1 MDIQIIDKLLTIPKD
16 PKELT
21 LKLKRVEG
29 FWQAH
34 LRTVGENGLN
44 SVDELLTLGIPKSTK
59 VADGKQVLFSTGDFS
74 RQAPAT
80 HLRHTFSGLAQASR
94 ALPASFWYQ
103 RFRTNRATILESGVV
118 IR

>member
-1 MDIQIIDKLLTIPKD
+1 MFSTTDGLCTEDGTKYCFESEKEKKRTNKISIHFQENQNHTAEDMDIHIIDKLLTIPKD

-44 SVDELLTLGIPKSTK
+44 SVDELLRNLFHSKDRQFRK
-59 VADGKQVLFSTGDFS
+59 VFNNA
-74 RQAPAT
+74 
-80 HLRHTFSGLAQASR
+80 
-94 ALPASFWYQ
+94 
-103 RFRTNRATILESGVV
+103 
-118 IR
+118 

>member
-1 MDIQIIDKLLTIPKD
+1 MESKVSDQLQQNLPTRISNYYSYIRKKKRTNKISIHFKENQNHTAEDMDIQIIDKLLTIPRPKN

-44 SVDELLTLGIPKSTK
+44 SADELLRN
-59 VADGKQVLFSTGDFS
+59 LFHKKD
-74 RQAPAT
+74 RE
-80 HLRHTFSGLAQASR
+80 
-94 ALPASFWYQ
+94 
-103 RFRTNRATILESGVV
+103 TI
-118 IR
+118 